1 MKIIH
6 VVCCLL
12 FLSNA
17 GEVFAQWYSQSESHM
32 GTSITIEIWQS
43 DEKRFDALAKES
55 FAEFA
60 RIEKIMSPYLLE
72 SELSRLNQNAFKAAV
87 GPGEELFSLIELSLS
102 FSEQTKGAFDISF
115 ASLGHRFD
123 YRARKKPNKL
133 QIDALKPLIDYR
145 LIQLDSRGK
154 TVQFLRS
161 GVVLDL
167 GGIAK
172 GYAVDRVVE
181 LLLMQGI
188 KYAFVSAGG
197 DSRIIGDR
205 KGRPWMVG
213 IKNPRSDEVMITLPL
228 DNVAISTSG
237 DYERYFEDGGVRY
250 HHIINPKSGRSAEG
264 LRSVTIIGED
274 ATTTDALSTSVFVM
288 GVKEGLKLLESLP
301 GVSGVLIDSENKVF
315 YTTDLVEP

>member
-1 MKIIH
+1 
-6 VVCCLL
+6 LL

-43 DEKRFDALAKES
+43 DEKRFDVLAKES

-72 SELSRLNQNAFKAAV
+72 SELSRLNQNAFKTAV

-145 LIQLDSRGK
+145 LIQLDSREK

-213 IKNPRSDEVMITLPL
+213 IKNPRSDEIMITLPL